1 MNQALLDDADRV
13 VATDLYPQRCRTVI
27 SNLASALRAQ
37 SLDLAESRKYGE
49 ALVQELADRSA
60 KLEAILAL
68 AHSMDADFE
77 SAANC
82 RLRVTGPNGDGE
94 YWLHMKGE
102 SRSGGLNLGAEHT
115 PIVRSLLDH
124 FSTTP

>member
-60 KLEAILAL
+60 KMDAVLAL
-68 AHSMDADFE
+68 AHSMDADFKKF
-77 SAANC
+77 
-82 RLRVTGPNGDGE
+82 TGAVE
-94 YWLHMKGE
+94 A
-102 SRSGGLNLGAEHT
+102 LGAMPEGYCFCSKGRIGDDSKTHE
-115 PIVRSLLDH
+115 PECADIRALLGGACNG
-124 FSTTP
+124 F